1 MEFTKVFLTHLF
13 ELGCCKMKRS
23 LKKLNLLG
31 KLNRVEAKKQRIY
44 KRSEINYTTI
54 NASTYSVIFTRI

>member
-1 MEFTKVFLTHLF
+1 MEFTKAFLTHLF
-13 ELGCCKMKRS
+13 KLGCCKMKRS

-44 KRSEINYTTI
+44 KRSEINYKKI
-54 NASTYSVIFTRI
+54 NANNYSIIFTRI

>member
-44 KRSEINYTTI
+44 KRSDYKKI
-54 NASTYSVIFTRI
+54 NANNYSIIFTRI